1 MYVNINLGLICG
13 RGKVCNFLKG
23 NNVAKDKS
31 DKKKELSLPQKKPV
45 PSSADLMYPKSNII
59 IRAKYKSST
68 MEENVFAYAFAH
80 LPSEGRVTEGGI
92 AYTFP
97 TKPLQKMMG
106 KESSTYFYTQI
117 KTLATR
123 MLGHQMLIEYEEG
136 GNRKFDYFN
145 LVTRASYGNG
155 YFTVY
160 FNKDLPLLDVEKSGY
175 YTRLSLR
182 AQLELVKVPAKR
194 LYEILKSHCYT
205 PKGAVKSNPYSFN
218 LSIAQL
224 QLDMGIVD
232 SNEEKVRRILEQP
245 FPDYEKAVE
254 VAEHKTNVG
263 WREFRRRIL
272 IPAIEEI
279 NEKSDYTCMCVK
291 FTPIASG
298 LGGKYKEIN
307 FEVMVLDPSKFKDR
321 DDNLN
326 ISEEEASAF
335 IDTVYEMLI
344 KDKIIEKREDLP
356 IDSARVIAKAADY
369 NQMSLQSAIWKVR
382 SSTTKVEN
390 PIGYII
396 DNLKNFYTISQQ
408 RMEKLKGIWAQEK
421 AETQGEE
428 VFSQTGM
435 DFDMTLKDDDE
446 ISMVYSLNDDEYAE
460 ITESE
465 SDAARPVPEPSKEP
479 MEEQYALDG
488 GTIAKNVWLRIK
500 KRSEFNEFEKAL
512 KKEGLDT
519 SNLEL
524 IMDYGELV
532 NLYSEWK
539 KSGTVSI

>member
-1 MYVNINLGLICG
+1 MA
-13 RGKVCNFLKG
+13 RE
-23 NNVAKDKS
+23 KS
-31 DKKKELSLPQKKPV
+31 DKKKELSIPQRKVV

-136 GNRKFDYFN
+136 GSRKFDYFN

-205 PKGAVKSNPYSFN
+205 PKGAIKSNPYSFN

-279 NEKSDYTCMCVK
+279 NEKSDYTCMYVK

-298 LGGKYKEIN
+298 LGGKYKQIN
-307 FEVMVLDPSKFKDR
+307 FEVMVIDPQNKSR
-321 DDNLN
+321 DENTELT
-326 ISEEEASAF
+326 EEEVAEF
-335 IDTVYEMLI
+335 IETVYDMLL
-344 KDKIIEKREDLP
+344 KEKIIGSRDELP
-356 IDSARVIAKAADY
+356 IDSAKVIAKAADY
-369 NQMSLQSAIWKVR
+369 NKMNLQSAVWKVR

-396 DNLKNFYTISQQ
+396 DNLKNFYTISSQ
-408 RMEKLKGIWAQEK
+408 RMEKLKEIWASEK
-421 AETQGEE
+421 AEAPEEE
-428 VFSQTGM
+428 VIYSQAGM
-435 DFDMTLKDDDE
+435 DFDMTIRDDDE
-446 ISMVYSLNDDEYAE
+446 ISMVYSLNEDEYKEVGEGSEPATVPDKAE
-460 ITESE
+460 EAI
-465 SDAARPVPEPSKEP
+465 
-479 MEEQYALDG
+479 EEQYAPDG
-488 GTIAKNVWLRIK
+488 KTLSKNVWLRIK
-500 KRSEFNEFEKAL
+500 NRSEFGLFENAL
-512 KKEGLDT
+512 KKEGLDVD
-519 SNLEL
+519 NLEL
-524 IMDYGELV
+524 IMEYSELI

-539 KSGTVSI
+539 KNGTVSI